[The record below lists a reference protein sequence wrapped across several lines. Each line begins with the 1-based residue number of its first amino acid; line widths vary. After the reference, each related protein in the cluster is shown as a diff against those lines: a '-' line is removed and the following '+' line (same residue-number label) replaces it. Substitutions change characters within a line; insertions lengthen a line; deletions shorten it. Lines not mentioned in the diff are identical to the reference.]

1 MAEYQAAPFLKQ
13 ARGKDPDERNLF
25 EKIAVGIYGKEDP
38 SLTLGSDLLLDE
50 SFDDIIETLPG
61 EVQDDV
67 SRYKN
72 IFKETP
78 IVLENFLNEY
88 KEKGFS
94 DYIEKGTFYKEDI
107 ELSDKDQRR
116 YQDYNFLGK
125 GSYDALYRKDKA
137 GDEARQKVAESI
149 PGQLI
154 IGPTVGLATAI
165 KGTSELVASLSDL
178 YLDTEILDNVEKAF
192 EGVDINEIYK
202 GDAGTLAR
210 FTSLLTQ
217 YGTNC
222 R

>member
-1 MAEYQAAPFLKQ
+1 MTEYQSAPFLKQ
-13 ARGKDPDERNLF
+13 ARGKEPDERNLF

-125 GSYDALYRKDKA
+125 GSYDQGSKKLYSLMKNVRKVK
-137 GDEARQKVAESI
+137 
-149 PGQLI
+149 
-154 IGPTVGLATAI
+154 T
-165 KGTSELVASLSDL
+165 GTTQQPSEL
-178 YLDTEILDNVEKAF
+178 
-192 EGVDINEIYK
+192 
-202 GDAGTLAR
+202 TLGLNQLMSA
-210 FTSLLTQ
+210 
-217 YGTNC
+217 
-222 R
+222 